1 MKFMKKR
8 ALWILAAGVLA
19 AVAAVSAQQSQ
30 APAVPNS
37 TGAPGNASQGSPQN
51 SPQAPAPNAPAQAGR
66 EGAIIRNVNV
76 VEVLFS
82 VVTKREKL
90 VTDMNKEDFKVFDDG
105 AQQEITDFSQPTDL
119 PLRIGMV
126 LDTSNSIRE
135 RLKFEQD
142 AAIDFIFNALRRG
155 KDQAFLMT
163 FDDGPQIIKEFT
175 GDTGEIR
182 DTILKQ
188 RAGGGTS
195 LYDAVYAACDHLL
208 KYSPLPSGPNPD
220 VRRVLVVISDGDDN
234 SSNHSRGEAVEAA
247 QRAGVIIYAISTS
260 TDWISAEDE
269 KNPTKRIERK
279 YMKTEGDQV
288 LTQLG
293 AETGGRSF
301 FPYRVDD
308 LGQSFLDIGDELRH
322 QYALVYSPAGRSA
335 DGKYHTIRI
344 AADRKDVTVRARKG
358 YYSTPIPAAGK
369 PPAPPA

>member
-1 MKFMKKR
+1 MKKR
-8 ALWILAAGVLA
+8 ALSIAILGFLA
-19 AVAAVSAQQSQ
+19 AVAVVSAQQAQ
-30 APAVPNS
+30 P
-37 TGAPGNASQGSPQN
+37 
-51 SPQAPAPNAPAQAGR
+51 PAPQSPPEPAGQANRQG
-66 EGAIIRNVNV
+66 GISVNVNL

-82 VVTKREKL
+82 VVTKHEKL
-90 VTDMNKEDFKVFDDG
+90 VTDLNRENFKVFDDG

-163 FDDGPQIIKEFT
+163 FDDGPQIIKDFT
-175 GDTGEIR
+175 GDTGDIR

-195 LYDAVYAACDHLL
+195 LYDAVYAASNHLL
-208 KYSPLPSGPNPD
+208 KNSPLPPGPNSD

-234 SSNHSRGEAVEAA
+234 SSNRSRGESVEMA
-247 QRAGVIIYAISTS
+247 QRAGVIIYSISTS
-260 TDWISAEDE
+260 TDWITTEDE
-269 KNPTKRIERK
+269 KDPSRRINRK
-279 YMKTEGDQV
+279 YEKGEGDQV
-288 LTQLG
+288 LEQL
-293 AETGGRSF
+293 ATETGGRAF
-301 FPYRVDD
+301 FPYKVDD

-322 QYALVYSPAGRSA
+322 QYALAYSPAGRSP

-344 AADRKDVTVRARKG
+344 QTDRKDVVVRARKG
-358 YYSTPIPAAGK
+358 YFSVPIPASGK
-369 PPAPPA
+369 PVAPPA

>member
-1 MKFMKKR
+1 MKKR
-8 ALWILAAGVLA
+8 ALWIAILGLLA
-19 AVAAVSAQQSQ
+19 AVAVVSAQQAQ
-30 APAVPNS
+30 PPAP
-37 TGAPGNASQGSPQN
+37 
-51 SPQAPAPNAPAQAGR
+51 PQAPPQPAGQANRQG
-66 EGAIIRNVNV
+66 GISVNVNL

-82 VVTKREKL
+82 VVTKHEKL
-90 VTDMNKEDFKVFDDG
+90 VTDLNRENFKVFDDG

-163 FDDGPQIIKEFT
+163 FDDGPQIIKDFT

-195 LYDAVYAACDHLL
+195 LYDAVYAASNHLL
-208 KYSPLPSGPNPD
+208 KNSPLPPGPNSD

-234 SSNHSRGEAVEAA
+234 SSSRSRGESVEMA
-247 QRAGVIIYAISTS
+247 QRAGVIIYSISTS
-260 TDWISAEDE
+260 TDWVTAEDE
-269 KNPTKRIERK
+269 KNPTKRISRK
-279 YMKTEGDQV
+279 YEKEEGDKV
-288 LTQLG
+288 LEQL
-293 AETGGRSF
+293 AVETGGRAF
-301 FPYRVDD
+301 FPYKVDD

-322 QYALVYSPAGRSA
+322 QYALAYSPAGRSP

-344 AADRKDVTVRARKG
+344 QTDRKDVVVRARKG
-358 YYSTPIPAAGK
+358 YFSVPIPASGK
-369 PPAPPA
+369 PAAPPA

>member
-1 MKFMKKR
+1 MKKR
-8 ALWILAAGVLA
+8 TLWIAILGLLV
-19 AVAAVSAQQSQ
+19 AVAAVSAQQAQ
-30 APAVPNS
+30 P
-37 TGAPGNASQGSPQN
+37 
-51 SPQAPAPNAPAQAGR
+51 PAPPQSPPEPAGQASRQG
-66 EGAIIRNVNV
+66 GISVNVNL

-90 VTDMNKEDFKVFDDG
+90 VTDLNRDNFKVFDDG

-163 FDDGPQIIKEFT
+163 FDDGPQIIKGFT
-175 GDTGEIR
+175 GDSGDIR

-195 LYDAVYAACDHLL
+195 LYDAVYAASDHLL
-208 KYSPLPSGPNPD
+208 KNSPLPPGPNSD

-234 SSNHSRGEAVEAA
+234 SSNHSRGESVEMA
-247 QRAGVIIYAISTS
+247 QRAGVIIYSISTS
-260 TDWISAEDE
+260 TDWVSAEDE
-269 KNPTKRIERK
+269 KNPSRRISRK
-279 YMKTEGDQV
+279 YEKEEGDKV
-288 LTQLG
+288 MEQL
-293 AETGGRSF
+293 AVETGGRAF
-301 FPYRVDD
+301 FPYKVDD

-322 QYALVYSPAGRSA
+322 QYALAYSPPGRSP

-344 AADRKDVTVRARKG
+344 QTDRKDVVVRARKG
-358 YYSTPIPAAGK
+358 YFSVPIPVSGK
-369 PPAPPA
+369 PAAPPA